1 MIFLW
6 ILVFLWI
13 TRISANVFSYIH
25 LWYIKE
31 YRLDR
36 MRIHLGTPQGK
47 RLWFISWRLP
57 PLTTKTIFLVASSF
71 GMLFILYFSLD
82 IYIIIRLLIL
92 DLISFPLIS
101 FLVFIMSL
109 PTKVYH
115 NHQIHRAVGILAN
128 HKIMEVVGITGSYGK
143 TSTKDYLSTI
153 LGSQFHVMKTE
164 ASKNSPIGIAETILH
179 TLRVAHSAFV
189 VEMGA
194 YRPGEIEYMT
204 AMVHPQIGIVT
215 AINAQHQDL
224 FRTIDTTMN
233 AKYELLHGLSGKNI
247 AIVNGDDERTVIL
260 GQRAEKEG
268 KTVWVYTQSAKNS
281 YPFAAKIFRASKITW
296 DLSGLQFTV
305 RSDSES
311 SVFVASVVG
320 IHQVSNLLAAIAGA
334 VACGMSIKDAAKAA
348 REVRPAHKV
357 FEVIPGI
364 HGSVFINDTFNNN
377 PDAAKAALTVL
388 AKANKKKYLVF
399 QPMIE
404 LGRYADASHEEVG
417 KVAGSVCD
425 GIVLTNQNFFVPFI
439 KGVKKIN
446 PQLKVFVYNA
456 QESAGFIRNVARA
469 GDTILFKGKEAEF
482 VLRKLLPDA

>member
-1 MIFLW
+1 MILLW
-6 ILVFLWI
+6 ILIFLWI

-36 MRIHLGTPQGK
+36 MRIHFRTPQGK
-47 RLWFISWRLP
+47 RLLLIPWRLP
-57 PLTTKTIFLVASSF
+57 PLTPKTIILAIMSLGV
-71 GMLFILYFSLD
+71 LFFLYFSLD
-82 IYIIIRLLIL
+82 IPILIRLLIL
-92 DLISFPLIS
+92 DLISFPLLS

-115 NHQIHRAVGILAN
+115 RYQIRRAEHKLAS
-128 HKIMEVVGITGSYGK
+128 HKTMEVAGITGSYGK
-143 TSTKDYLSTI
+143 TSTKDYLATI

-179 TLRVAHSAFV
+179 TLRVAHTAFV

-224 FRTIDTTMN
+224 FGTLDTTMN

-247 AIVNGDDERTVIL
+247 AIVNGDDDRTVVL
-260 GQRAEKEG
+260 GQRAVKEG
-268 KTVWVYTQSAKNS
+268 KTVWVYTKSAKNS
-281 YPFAAKIFRASKITW
+281 YPFASKLFRASKITW
-296 DLSGLQFTV
+296 DLSGLEFTLQ
-305 RSDSES
+305 SDSES
-311 SVFVASVVG
+311 VVVVASVVG
-320 IHQVSNLLAAIAGA
+320 IHQVSNLLAAVAGA
-334 VACGMSIKDAAKAA
+334 VACGMSIKDAVKAA

-357 FEVIPGI
+357 LEVIPGI

-388 AKANKKKYLVF
+388 AKAKKKKYLVF

-425 GIVLTNQNFFVPFI
+425 GIVLTNQNFFVPFA
-439 KGVKKIN
+439 KGVKKTN
-446 PQLKVFVYNA
+446 PQLKVLVYNA
-456 QESAGFIRNVARA
+456 QEAAEYLRKVVTD
-469 GDTILFKGKEAEF
+469 GDTVLFKSKEAEF
-482 VLRKLLPDA
+482 VLKKLLPDA